1 MKLIIPR
8 LIDIG
13 KIITIDK
20 KQYKVIDYKI
30 DSDKDREYILELV
43 KWGALFAMKWRLMI
57 LNINSSISDAKN
69 VNAWFGYGN
78 Q

>member
-13 KIITIDK
+13 KIITVDK

-30 DSDKDREYILELV
+30 DSDKDREYILEPL
-43 KWGALFAMKWRLMI
+43 K
-57 LNINSSISDAKN
+57 
-69 VNAWFGYGN
+69 
-78 Q
+78 